1 MTDRW
6 SGRVL
11 RLVLFVFSVAF
22 VLLGWYRGEIR
33 TVFVKAANLCL
44 ECIGIG

>member
-1 MTDRW
+1 MGIR
-6 SGRVL
+6 SGRL
-11 RLVLFVFSVAF
+11 SLIALFVLAAAF
-22 VLLGWYRGEIR
+22 ILFGWHRGEVR